1 MVSLSVNR
9 EGLVYKAICGQ
20 YDCMFIL
27 FFSLTQLTIMDT
39 GSRERYQSLTAQYY
53 RRTNVILLICSLDN
67 EDSLTRLTKWY
78 AEAQYYI
85 DNSKVIFAV
94 VGMKSDL
101 SETQREVSEDM
112 LYDFARHFKKF
123 IFEVSA
129 RTGSGVDEMLR
140 YLCQSVIETYLR
152 GTLDG
157 GGSKFCYHTAHSL
170 LDLVLIFILVTTITL
185 FTLLCIGKGRHK
197 EISYS

>member
-1 MVSLSVNR
+1 
-9 EGLVYKAICGQ
+9 
-20 YDCMFIL
+20 
-27 FFSLTQLTIMDT
+27 
-39 GSRERYQSLTAQYY
+39 
-53 RRTNVILLICSLDN
+53 
-67 EDSLTRLTKWY
+67 
-78 AEAQYYI
+78 
-85 DNSKVIFAV
+85 
-94 VGMKSDL
+94 MKSDL

-112 LYDFARHFKKF
+112 LYDFARHFDIPKKF

-170 LDLVLIFILVTTITL
+170 LDLVPIFILVTTITL
-185 FTLLCIGKGRHK
+185 LTLLYINNGRHK
-197 EISYS
+197 EIRYIAV